1 MKLLSVKEF
10 RDSATKALRSKE
22 PLIIMRRGEV
32 AGIFFPI
39 PLESI
44 PFEFKKDIFVMLT
57 ESIKK
62 KLQTQGVREEEI
74 LEDFEKHRIEAF
86 DVWHKRSLYEWK
98 QDFGEYGELIK
109 K

>member
-10 RDSATKALRSKE
+10 RDSATKALKSKE

-32 AGIFFPI
+32 AGIFFPT

-44 PFEFKKDIFVMLT
+44 PFEFKKDIFISLT

-62 KLQTQGVREEEI
+62 RLNVQGVQEQDI
-74 LEDFEKHRIEAF
+74 LEDFERNRKT
-86 DVWHKRSLYEWK
+86 RSRR
-98 QDFGEYGELIK
+98 
-109 K
+109 

>member
-32 AGIFFPI
+32 AGIFFPA
-39 PLESI
+39 PLESV
-44 PFEFKKDIFVMLT
+44 PFELKKDIFISLT

-62 KLQTQGVREEEI
+62 KLKAQGVKEEEI
-74 LEDFEKHRIEAF
+74 LEDFEKHR
-86 DVWHKRSLYEWK
+86 KTCRRR
-98 QDFGEYGELIK
+98 
-109 K
+109 

>member
-32 AGIFFPI
+32 AGIFFPT

-44 PFEFKKDIFVMLT
+44 PFEFKKDIFVTLT
-57 ESIKK
+57 NSIKK
-62 KLQTQGVREEEI
+62 KLQAQGVKEEEVI
-74 LEDFEKHRIEAF
+74 EDFERHR
-86 DVWHKRSLYEWK
+86 KTRRRR
-98 QDFGEYGELIK
+98 
-109 K
+109 